1 MKTVFYTAI
10 LFCVILTS
18 CNSKPT
24 LENYFVDNT
33 ENKNFVQ
40 VDVSPSM
47 LNMDK
52 TKLSSEQTLALKS
65 FDKMNVLFFKINEKN
80 KSQFETERV
89 KVNEILK
96 DTATYQQLMK
106 FGSGKEGASV
116 NFVGTDEHISE
127 FVFYGNKSDTGFG
140 IIRVLGKDMNPT
152 SVLSI
157 LSALKN
163 SNLNIK
169 ELKSITDML
178 N

>member
-1 MKTVFYTAI
+1 MKTIFYTAI
-10 LFCVILTS
+10 VLLVMLTS

-24 LENYFVDNT
+24 LENYFVENT
-33 ENKNFVQ
+33 ENKNFIQ

-52 TKLSSEQTLALKS
+52 TKLSSEQINALKS
-65 FDKMNVLFFKINEKN
+65 FDKMNVLFFKINDKN
-80 KSQFETERV
+80 KSQFESERI
-89 KVNEILK
+89 KVNKILK

-127 FVFYGNKSDTGFG
+127 FVIYGNKSDAGFG

-152 SVLSI
+152 TVVSI

-163 SNLNIK
+163 SKLNVK
-169 ELKSITDML
+169 ELNSITDML
-178 N
+178 K

>member
-1 MKTVFYTAI
+1 MKTIFYTAI
-10 LFCVILTS
+10 LFCVMLTS

-24 LENYFVDNT
+24 LENYFVENT

-52 TKLSSEQTLALKS
+52 TKLSSEQILALKS

-96 DTATYQQLMK
+96 DTANYQQLMK

-127 FVFYGNKSDTGFG
+127 FVIYGNKSDVGFG

-163 SNLNIK
+163 SNLDLK

-178 N
+178 K

>member
-1 MKTVFYTAI
+1 M
-10 LFCVILTS
+10 LFCIMLVS

-24 LENYFVDNT
+24 LENYFVENT

-40 VDVSPSM
+40 IDVSPSM
-47 LNMDK
+47 LNLDK
-52 TKLSSEQTLALKS
+52 TKLSAGQNQALKS
-65 FDKMNVLFFKINEKN
+65 FDKMNVLLFKINEKN
-80 KSQFETERV
+80 KPQFETERV

-96 DTATYQQLMK
+96 DTLTYKQLMK

-116 NFVGTDEHISE
+116 NFVGTDDHISE
-127 FVFYGNKSDTGFG
+127 FVIYGSKSDTGFG

-163 SNLNIK
+163 SNIDVK

-178 N
+178 K

>member
-1 MKTVFYTAI
+1 MKTIFYTAI
-10 LFCVILTS
+10 VLLVMLTS

-24 LENYFVDNT
+24 LENYFVENT
-33 ENKNFVQ
+33 ENKNFIQ

-52 TKLSSEQTLALKS
+52 TKLSSEQINALKS
-65 FDKMNVLFFKINEKN
+65 FDKMNVLFFKINDKN
-80 KSQFETERV
+80 KSQFESERI
-89 KVNEILK
+89 KVNKILK
-96 DTATYQQLMK
+96 DTVTYQQLMK

-127 FVFYGNKSDTGFG
+127 FVIYGNKSDAGFG

-152 SVLSI
+152 TVVSI

-163 SNLNIK
+163 SKLNVK
-169 ELKSITDML
+169 ELNSITDML
-178 N
+178 K